1 MSTISHGPSRVVEE
15 PRWTLQLL
23 VPEMWTS
30 LAIVVIW
37 LAVLFDAVYG
47 PNIENTSAGGD
58 HSSVPSAVPIALF
71 AFFATWVLARHGFGS
86 RRKTTD

>member
-1 MSTISHGPSRVVEE
+1 MSTISHGPSRVAEE

-47 PNIENTSAGGD
+47 PNIENTTAGGD

-86 RRKTTD
+86 RRKTND